1 MTKNN
6 LRKKGLIL
14 LILVYYS
21 LISQSGKERKLKQGQ
36 NLKSEADAE
45 AVEERCLLPV
55 PIASSGYILTVP

>member
-1 MTKNN
+1 M
-6 LRKKGLIL
+6 